1 MFLPKSYLFTIKRLN
16 HEWVKPEGYDTGIKV
31 FNCVTKNKQPLIV
44 KNKNCVTWYTCG
56 PTVYDSSHIGH
67 ASCFLKLD
75 IIQRVLRQHF
85 KLNLVTVMNI
95 TDIDDKIIARS
106 NALKISTK
114 ELAKQ
119 FEREFWRD
127 LDALEISRP
136 NCVMRVTENL
146 DIIKEFI
153 RKLVD
158 NKKAYQAENGS
169 VYFDV
174 GAYGRY
180 GKLQNLGEED
190 TVSSTYK
197 KSNMDFALWKAAK
210 QNEVYWESPWGPGRP
225 GWHIECSA
233 LASHVF
239 GSELDIHAGGIDL
252 RFPHHENEEA
262 QSCCLH
268 QKNQWVNYWLHTG
281 HLHLTDCEKM
291 SKSLKNTITIG
302 SLLETTTPQVFRMA
316 CLMSHYRSSMEF
328 SFEFMST
335 ASNVLKNY
343 INFIDNC
350 NSYLNGHL
358 KSNVNSDVV
367 NDLLVNSVSRI
378 HDALQDDFNTPVVIK
393 ILNEI
398 TSKVN
403 SILHPSETGSSKSV
417 SILAVSNFVTQT
429 LHMFGINVDKKR
441 VSDGVSNRNFEEVM
455 NILNDFRKDVRQ
467 LGIFNKDQ
475 EILKLCDNVRNDLK
489 KCGITVKDHGKLSS
503 WS

>member
-1 MFLPKSYLFTIKRLN
+1 
-16 HEWVKPEGYDTGIKV
+16 
-31 FNCVTKNKQPLIV
+31 V

-153 RKLVD
+153 IKLVD

-190 TVSSTYK
+190 TVGSTYK

-239 GSELDIHAGGIDL
+239 GKL
-252 RFPHHENEEA
+252 F
-262 QSCCLH
+262 
-268 QKNQWVNYWLHTG
+268 NY
-281 HLHLTDCEKM
+281 
-291 SKSLKNTITIG
+291 
-302 SLLETTTPQVFRMA
+302 
-316 CLMSHYRSSMEF
+316 EF
-328 SFEFMST
+328 
-335 ASNVLKNY
+335 
-343 INFIDNC
+343 
-350 NSYLNGHL
+350 
-358 KSNVNSDVV
+358 
-367 NDLLVNSVSRI
+367 
-378 HDALQDDFNTPVVIK
+378 
-393 ILNEI
+393 
-398 TSKVN
+398 
-403 SILHPSETGSSKSV
+403 
-417 SILAVSNFVTQT
+417 FV
-429 LHMFGINVDKKR
+429 K
-441 VSDGVSNRNFEEVM
+441 
-455 NILNDFRKDVRQ
+455 
-467 LGIFNKDQ
+467 
-475 EILKLCDNVRNDLK
+475 
-489 KCGITVKDHGKLSS
+489 
-503 WS
+503 

>member
-153 RKLVD
+153 IKLVD

-190 TVSSTYK
+190 TVGSTYK

-239 GSELDIHAGGIDL
+239 GKL
-252 RFPHHENEEA
+252 F
-262 QSCCLH
+262 
-268 QKNQWVNYWLHTG
+268 NY
-281 HLHLTDCEKM
+281 
-291 SKSLKNTITIG
+291 
-302 SLLETTTPQVFRMA
+302 
-316 CLMSHYRSSMEF
+316 EF
-328 SFEFMST
+328 
-335 ASNVLKNY
+335 
-343 INFIDNC
+343 
-350 NSYLNGHL
+350 
-358 KSNVNSDVV
+358 
-367 NDLLVNSVSRI
+367 
-378 HDALQDDFNTPVVIK
+378 
-393 ILNEI
+393 
-398 TSKVN
+398 
-403 SILHPSETGSSKSV
+403 
-417 SILAVSNFVTQT
+417 FV
-429 LHMFGINVDKKR
+429 K
-441 VSDGVSNRNFEEVM
+441 
-455 NILNDFRKDVRQ
+455 
-467 LGIFNKDQ
+467 
-475 EILKLCDNVRNDLK
+475 
-489 KCGITVKDHGKLSS
+489 
-503 WS
+503 

>member
-1 MFLPKSYLFTIKRLN
+1 MFLVNYLIMSFLLN
-16 HEWVKPEGYDTGIKV
+16 
-31 FNCVTKNKQPLIV
+31 NR
-44 KNKNCVTWYTCG
+44 
-56 PTVYDSSHIGH
+56 PTFV
-67 ASCFLKLD
+67 
-75 IIQRVLRQHF
+75 
-85 KLNLVTVMNI
+85 
-95 TDIDDKIIARS
+95 
-106 NALKISTK
+106 
-114 ELAKQ
+114 
-119 FEREFWRD
+119 
-127 LDALEISRP
+127 
-136 NCVMRVTENL
+136 
-146 DIIKEFI
+146 
-153 RKLVD
+153 
-158 NKKAYQAENGS
+158 
-169 VYFDV
+169 
-174 GAYGRY
+174 
-180 GKLQNLGEED
+180 
-190 TVSSTYK
+190 
-197 KSNMDFALWKAAK
+197 
-210 QNEVYWESPWGPGRP
+210 
-225 GWHIECSA
+225 
-233 LASHVF
+233 

-328 SFEFMST
+328 SFQFMST